1 MKTVVCAAVAMMGAP
16 FGFAGAMEYF
26 PTSSLLSAEAFVGP
40 TSLVGEFDGDQVSAG
55 TPTVAN
61 LDALVNHMGITA
73 AATVDTIVDWRSH
86 IQRFDMS
93 ATLTTSLA
101 RTGEVVPFGLAHA
114 YTMFLGSAGFT
125 VTEPTTIR
133 IEADVIESV
142 ASAGF
147 RVLFYRLDID
157 ETFVDVAAAPDARV
171 DALVTI
177 EAGTYI
183 LNVDG
188 FMFDPVF
195 GQENQLGRSAS
206 ASIALSITGVPAP
219 FTAAAFAPLAILAS
233 RRRRE
238 VTR

>member
-1 MKTVVCAAVAMMGAP
+1 
-16 FGFAGAMEYF
+16 
-26 PTSSLLSAEAFVGP
+26 
-40 TSLVGEFDGDQVSAG
+40 
-55 TPTVAN
+55 
-61 LDALVNHMGITA
+61 
-73 AATVDTIVDWRSH
+73 
-86 IQRFDMS
+86 
-93 ATLTTSLA
+93 
-101 RTGEVVPFGLAHA
+101 
-114 YTMFLGSAGFT
+114 
-125 VTEPTTIR
+125 
-133 IEADVIESV
+133 
-142 ASAGF
+142 
-147 RVLFYRLDID
+147 VLFYRLDID

-195 GQENQLGRSAS
+195 GQESQLGRSAS

-219 FTAAAFAPLAILAS
+219 FTAAAYAPLAILAS